1 MQCFK
6 QGVTKNREL
15 IMGNIKHF
23 KPKAHILRLLG
34 EELIKSPIMAIYEL
48 VKNSY
53 DADSSYVNVTFSNIQ
68 NLESATVRIE
78 DNGTGLTS
86 EVIENVWLEPG
97 TDHRKPIGEDGNRII
112 NRSPIFNRVPMGEK
126 GVGRFAVHKLGNVI
140 KIITRPANIIVNESG
155 EITKEVLDYE
165 ITLIIDW
172 KVFSQSKY
180 LEDIPITWQT
190 NTNKSKFHF
199 EEDSGTLIEVTSLKE
214 PWTRRMARSLK
225 RNVVSMV
232 SPKSDLNSFKITL
245 DFGNN
250 WLEGFLD
257 ATEVLKIAPYH
268 YTAILDENYNL
279 EVDYEF
285 KLNLNPE
292 IGENI
297 IKGSKENIRGLLR
310 PEIRERMLQ
319 DLVDTDEINET
330 LNKLENAKNPFGNIM
345 VEIHSYDM
353 DPDSFKDYTYDSKT
367 VKSVLK
373 ENSGIK
379 VFKDDM
385 RVFNYGEPGNDWLN
399 IDIERVQNKKWFS
412 NNQVIGTVYL
422 DSISSTK
429 LIEKTNREGFVE
441 DSYFS
446 IFYDCI
452 RLIIKDFKVRRQ
464 KDREKWLAF
473 NHKQTPKKNYLDQ
486 TLLFNDLIDS
496 TDFSDEEKKQKLK
509 KEAENLQKDFEEK
522 KDTLLIPAGVGMT
535 ASVALHEIEKL
546 VPRIKEVINSSPFL
560 PALGNEKV
568 DELDD
573 YVQGIL
579 SVLRK
584 GGNKPIDLKESIEKA
599 VSNYSY
605 KLKTRKITAVTDFD
619 NSIETI
625 KCDKRYFITMIMNI
639 IDNSIY
645 WLDTIYKQDK
655 GIYIKTF
662 FENEYPVVAIV
673 DNGPGF
679 KDAITDLVRPFFS
692 RKDDGI
698 GIGLYLIDTIMMKYG
713 KFEILED
720 SELEDIE
727 VPEKFRGAA
736 IKLTF
741 NKNQ

>member
-1 MQCFK
+1 M
-6 QGVTKNREL
+6 E
-15 IMGNIKHF
+15 NIKHF

-53 DADSSYVNVTFSNIQ
+53 DADSSFVNVSFSNIQ
-68 NLESATVRIE
+68 NIDEAKVIIE

-97 TDHRKPIGEDGNRII
+97 TDHRKPIDDNGNRVI
-112 NRSPIFNRVPMGEK
+112 NRSPVFNRVPMGEK

-140 KIITRPANIIVNESG
+140 KLTTRPAKIIVNESG
-155 EITKEVLDYE
+155 VINKEVLDYE
-165 ITLIIDW
+165 ITLTIDW
-172 KVFSQSKY
+172 IAFSQSKY

-190 NTNKSKFHF
+190 NKDESKFHF
-199 EEDSGTLIEVTSLKE
+199 KENSGTLIEVTSLKE

-232 SPKSDLNSFKITL
+232 SPKSDLNSFKINL
-245 DFGNN
+245 EFGNN
-250 WLEGFLD
+250 WLEGFPD

-297 IKGSKENIRGLLR
+297 INDSKENVRGLLR
-310 PEIRERMLQ
+310 PKIRERMLQ
-319 DLVDTDEINET
+319 DLVDTDEINEV
-330 LNKLENAKNPFGNIM
+330 LNKLEESKNPFGNIM

-422 DSISSTK
+422 DSINSTK

-441 DSYFS
+441 DNNFS

-452 RLIIKDFKVRRQ
+452 RLIIEDFKVRRQ
-464 KDREKWLAF
+464 KDREKWLAL
-473 NHKQTPKKNYLDQ
+473 NHKITHKKSYKDQ
-486 TLLFNDLIDS
+486 TSLFNDLIDS
-496 TDFSDEEKKQKLK
+496 TDFSDKEKKEKLK
-509 KEAENLQKDFEEK
+509 IEAENLQKDFEEK
-522 KDTLLIPAGVGMT
+522 KNILLIPAGVGMT

-546 VPRIKEVINSSPFL
+546 VPRMKEVINATPFL

-568 DELDD
+568 NELND

-584 GGNKPIDLKESIEKA
+584 GGSKPINIKESIEKA
-599 VSNYSY
+599 ISNYSY
-605 KLKTRKITAVTDFD
+605 KLKSRKIEVLTNFD
-619 NSIETI
+619 DTIEII
-625 KCDKRYFITMIMNI
+625 KCDKRYFMTMVMNI

-645 WLDTIYKQDK
+645 WLDTIYKHDK
-655 GIYIKTF
+655 GIYIKTYL
-662 FENEYPVVAIV
+662 ENDFPVITIV
-673 DNGPGF
+673 DNGPGL
-679 KDAITDLVRPFFS
+679 KDEITDLVRPFFS

-713 KFEILED
+713 KFEMLEE
-720 SELEDIE
+720 SELENIE
-727 VPEKFRGAA
+727 IPEKYRGAA
-736 IKLTF
+736 LKITF

>member
-1 MQCFK
+1 
-6 QGVTKNREL
+6 
-15 IMGNIKHF
+15 MGNTKHF

-53 DADSSYVNVTFSNIQ
+53 DADSNYVNVQFTDIQ
-68 NLESATVRIE
+68 NLESATVIIE

-97 TDHRKPIGEDGNRII
+97 TDHRKPIDEDGNRII

-126 GVGRFAVHKLGNVI
+126 GVGRFAVHKLGNRIELV
-140 KIITRPANIIVNESG
+140 TRPANIIRCLDEKG
-155 EITKEVLDYE
+155 EWKKYLLDYE

-172 KVFSQSKY
+172 KAFSQSKY
-180 LEDIPITWQT
+180 LEDIPITWK
-190 NTNKSKFHF
+190 TNKDKSRFHF
-199 EEDSGTLIEVTSLKE
+199 QDNSGTLIKVTSLKE
-214 PWTRRMARSLK
+214 PWTRRMARSLN

-232 SPKSDLNSFKITL
+232 SPKSDLSKFKINL

-250 WLEGFLD
+250 WLEGFPD

-285 KLNLNPE
+285 KLNLNDD

-297 IKGSKENIRGLLR
+297 VKGEKENIRGLLR
-310 PEIRERMLQ
+310 PKIRDRMQQ
-319 DLVDTDEINET
+319 DMVEVSEINEA
-330 LNKLENAKNPFGNIM
+330 LENLEKVKNPFGNIM

-353 DPDSFKDYTYDSKT
+353 DSESFKDYTYDSKT

-422 DSISSTK
+422 DSISSTN

-441 DSYFS
+441 DYYFS
-446 IFYDCI
+446 MFYDCI
-452 RLIIKDFKVRRQ
+452 RLIIEDFKVRRQ

-473 NHKQTPKKNYLDQ
+473 NHKKTPLKNYQDQ
-486 TLLFNDLIDS
+486 TSLFKELIDS
-496 TDFSDEEKKQKLK
+496 TDFSDEEKKLKLK

-522 KDTLLIPAGVGMT
+522 KNTLLIPAGVGMT

-546 VPRIKEVINSSPFL
+546 VPRMKEVVNANPFI
-560 PALGNEKV
+560 PELGNEKV

-573 YVQGIL
+573 YVKGIL

-584 GGNKPIDLKESIEKA
+584 GGNKPINLHESIEKS
-599 VSNYSY
+599 VSNYSF
-605 KLKTRKITAVTDFD
+605 KLRTRKIETVTDFD
-619 NSIETI
+619 DSIEKI

-645 WLDTIYKQDK
+645 WLDTIYKKDK
-655 GIYIKTF
+655 GIYIKTYI
-662 FENEYPVVAIV
+662 ENNFPVVIIV

-679 KDAITDLVRPFFS
+679 KDAITELVRPFFS

-713 KFEILED
+713 KFEIIENSD
-720 SELEDIE
+720 LEDIE
-727 VPEKFRGAA
+727 VPKRFRGAA